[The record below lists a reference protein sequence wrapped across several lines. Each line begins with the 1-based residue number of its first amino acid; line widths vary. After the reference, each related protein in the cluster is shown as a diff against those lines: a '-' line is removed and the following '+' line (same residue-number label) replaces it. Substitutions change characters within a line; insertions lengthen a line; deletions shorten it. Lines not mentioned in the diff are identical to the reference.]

1 MVHEPVKKEPK
12 AIREFLKVPEGYEV
26 PALVALGYVVPDTEI
41 PAQVKATVESK
52 THWNR
57 W

>member
-57 W
+57 G